1 MKNKWFISAFIFAL
15 AIVGISLEQA
25 SVPNQEI
32 VLQFTDVEVTLDETE
47 EAIALIKSQ
56 LEALDVDNIQIQ
68 KSRNGAL
75 KITYYSDIHV
85 SEIKKIV
92 LKKRD
97 VTVNQT
103 SYTPAEDNSELPLK
117 EDLTSYQID
126 VHEIQK
132 KVDIVDSSGNVLE
145 PKSEIIRFFTP
156 DTYASIS
163 KQKGVEKNKAAKLAY
178 TIHSKIAIAIED
190 SSYNIP
196 EVRAGPIT

>member
-1 MKNKWFISAFIFAL
+1 MKNKWFISALLFAL
-15 AIVGISLEQA
+15 AIIGISLEQV

-47 EAIALIKSQ
+47 EAIALVKSQ

-68 KSRNGAL
+68 QSGNGIL

-85 SEIKKIV
+85 SEIKKIF
-92 LKKRD
+92 LGESRL
-97 VTVNQT
+97 TINQT
-103 SYTPAEDNSELPLK
+103 SYPSNGTSKIPSEEDV
-117 EDLTSYQID
+117 TSYQID
-126 VHEIQK
+126 VYEIQEHI
-132 KVDIVDSSGNVLE
+132 DIVGSSGNVLE

-163 KQKGVEKNKAAKLAY
+163 KEKGVEKNKTEKVAY
-178 TIHSKIAIAIED
+178 TIHRKIAIAIDD

>member
-47 EAIALIKSQ
+47 EAISLIKSQ
-56 LEALDVDNIQIQ
+56 LEALDVANIQIQ
-68 KSRNGAL
+68 KSGNGAL

-103 SYTPAEDNSELPLK
+103 LYTPAEDDSELPLK
-117 EDLTSYQID
+117 EEVISYQID
-126 VHEIQK
+126 VHEIRK
-132 KVDIVDSSGNVLE
+132 NVDIVGSSGNVLE

-156 DTYASIS
+156 DVYAPVS
-163 KQKGVEKNKAAKLAY
+163 KQKGVEKNKAEKLAY
-178 TIHSKIAIAIED
+178 TIHSKNAIAIED
-190 SSYNIP
+190 SSCHIP
-196 EVRAGPIT
+196 EVRAGPVS